1 MSMVQQTV
9 KQYFAEVH
17 SEYNQADVLG
27 MQWQFFRLLF
37 PSAAK
42 IDIKDI
48 HLGKAS
54 STILVTVSQKGKDCM
69 MGFVTITNMLLS
81 RGFSFTTS
89 WKLDPPPI
97 QASVSALAKDND
109 PRWISY
115 QTPYHPESF
124 RRVQSYLK
132 YFVPYEMQEPS
143 IRDQWITW
151 SNPQTTFTN
160 ETLGF
165 VLDISFPILD
175 NFYPEVST
183 GGQAATV
190 AAGLEQKREREAGI
204 TKVIDA
210 SSGSYRAPAMITSL
224 STSIEIKKLLPPE
237 GTKWLFLRAQAKEIK
252 NGRMSMEVLVFDEHM
267 ELVALSQ
274 QLCPIIDLTRAM
286 KNKQKL

>member
-1 MSMVQQTV
+1 MRLQHTR
-9 KQYFAEVH
+9 H
-17 SEYNQADVLG
+17 
-27 MQWQFFRLLF
+27 QFIDAY
-37 PSAAK
+37 PS
-42 IDIKDI
+42 
-48 HLGKAS
+48 
-54 STILVTVSQKGKDCM
+54 
-69 MGFVTITNMLLS
+69 ITNMLLS
-81 RGFSFTTS
+81 QGFSFVTS
-89 WKLDPPPI
+89 WKLDPPPTE
-97 QASVSALAKDND
+97 ASVSALANDAD

-132 YFVPYEMQEPS
+132 FFVPYDLQDPS
-143 IRDQWITW
+143 IRDQWITP

-175 NFYPEVST
+175 NFYPEKSS

-190 AAGLEQKREREAGI
+190 IAGLEQKKQRESGI

-224 STSIEIKKLLPPE
+224 ATSIEIKKLLPLG
-237 GTKWLFLRAQAKEIK
+237 GTKWLFMRAQAKQIK
-252 NGRMSMEVLVFDEHM
+252 DGRMSMEVMVFDEGM

-274 QLCPIIDLTRAM
+274 QLCPIIDLSRAM
-286 KNKQKL
+286 ENKQKL